1 MPNRSILDLAPP
13 PPDIRLPYGSDPL
26 QYGDLRLPPGPGP
39 HPVGIVIHGGFWRAR
54 YSLEHIGHLC
64 AALTAAGFATWNL
77 EYRRLGDP
85 GGGWPH
91 TLLDVARGADYLRE
105 VSAQYPLDLNRL
117 LAVGHSAGG
126 HLALWLAARH
136 RLAADNELYLDHP
149 LPLRGVIS
157 LAGVSDL
164 ISAWLLRLGNG
175 VVGELL
181 GGTPDTAP
189 ARYAAASPAELL
201 PMGVSQALIHG
212 TEDSNVPFSMSQ
224 AHAARAR
231 ATGDHAALI
240 PLPGMGHFEPIDP
253 RSGAWPMVLEGVR
266 QLLPSSL

>member
-13 PPDIRLPYGSDPL
+13 PADARLPYGPDPL
-26 QYGDLRLPPGPGP
+26 QFGDVRLPVGVGP
-39 HPVGIVIHGGFWRAR
+39 HPVVVVIHGGFWRAQ

-85 GGGWPH
+85 GGGWPN

-105 VSAQYPLDLNRL
+105 VSTRYPLDLNRL

-136 RLAADNELYLDHP
+136 RLAAENELHLDHP
-149 LPLRGVIS
+149 LPLRGAIS

-164 ISAWLLRLGNG
+164 TSAWHLRLGNG

-181 GGTPDTAP
+181 GGTPHTVP

-201 PMGVSQALIHG
+201 PLGVPQALIHG
-212 TEDSNVPFSMSQ
+212 AKDGNVPFSMSQ
-224 AHAARAR
+224 TYAARAR
-231 ATGDHAALI
+231 AAGDQATLI
-240 PLPGMGHFEPIDP
+240 PLPGMEHFEPIDP
-253 RSGAWPMVLEGVR
+253 RSEAWPIVLEAVR
-266 QLLPSSL
+266 RLLSSSP

>member
-13 PPDIRLPYGSDPL
+13 RADARLPYGSDPL
-26 QYGDLRLPPGPGP
+26 QFGDLRLPPGVGP
-39 HPVGIVIHGGFWRAR
+39 HPVALVIHGGFWRAR

-85 GGGWPH
+85 GGGWPN
-91 TLLDVARGADYLRE
+91 TLLDVARGVDYLRE
-105 VSAQYPLDLNRL
+105 VSAHYPLDLNRV

-136 RLAADNELYLDHP
+136 RLSADNELYLNHP

-164 ISAWLLRLGNG
+164 ISACLLRLGNG
-175 VVGELL
+175 AVAELL
-181 GGTPDTAP
+181 GGTPDALP

-201 PMGVSQALIHG
+201 PLGVPQVLIHG
-212 TEDSNVPFSMSQ
+212 TEDRNVPFSMS
-224 AHAARAR
+224 HAYMARAC
-231 ATGDHAALI
+231 AAGDHATLI

-253 RSGAWPMVLEGVR
+253 QSGAWPMLLEGVR

>member
-13 PPDIRLPYGSDPL
+13 WADARLPYGPDPSHF
-26 QYGDLRLPPGPGP
+26 GDLRLPMGVGP
-39 HPVGIVIHGGFWRAR
+39 HPVVMVIHGGFWRAR
-54 YSLEHIGHLC
+54 YSLAHTGHLC
-64 AALTAAGFATWNL
+64 AALTTAGFATWNL

-91 TLLDVARGADYLRE
+91 TLLDVGRGADYLRD
-105 VSAQYPLDLNRL
+105 VSAHYPLDLTRL

-175 VVGELL
+175 AVGELL
-181 GGTPDTAP
+181 GGTPDTLP

-201 PMGVSQALIHG
+201 PLGVPQVLIHG

-224 AHAARAR
+224 AYTAHAGAA
-231 ATGDHAALI
+231 GDHATLI

-253 RSGAWPMVLEGVR
+253 RSGAWPMVLAAMR
-266 QLLPSSL
+266 QLLPSSP

>member
-13 PPDIRLPYGSDPL
+13 QADTRLPYGSDPL
-26 QYGDLRLPPGPGP
+26 QFGDLRLPPGLGP
-39 HPVGIVIHGGFWRAR
+39 HPVVLVIHGGFWRAR
-54 YSLEHIGHLC
+54 YSLEHLGHLC

-77 EYRRLGDP
+77 EYRRLDDP

-164 ISAWLLRLGNG
+164 IAAWLLHLGNG
-175 VVGELL
+175 AVGELL

-189 ARYAAASPAELL
+189 ARYAAASPAELVPL
-201 PMGVSQALIHG
+201 GVPQVLIHG
-212 TEDSNVPFSMSQ
+212 VEDSNVPFSMSQ
-224 AHAARAR
+224 AYAARAR
-231 ATGDHAALI
+231 AAGDHATLI

-253 RSGAWPMVLEGVR
+253 RSGAWPVVLEGVR
-266 QLLPSSL
+266 QLRPSSL